1 MAITSTATNHAT
13 PVVRQ
18 NPSNR
23 PPSTLQLLRESLSQE
38 QATAQPSPLQTT
50 PNDDCALSS
59 VAGFTT
65 RQITA
70 LSAPLDRD
78 NVRQREQGRSR
89 VSYLEGWQVIAEANR
104 IFGFDGW
111 ERSTLI
117 SRCVAEHERQIGAKG
132 AGRDRK
138 SGWGVTYIAR
148 VRITITAGNRTL
160 IREGSGAGHG
170 IDADLG
176 LAHESALKEAE
187 TDATKRALMTF
198 GNPFGLAL
206 YDKQQRQVS
215 SAAPATPA
223 PVPSGTQHPSPGR
236 TDAPLQ
242 PVAISRLQE
251 EIKAL
256 PPAQLEAFSKG
267 FRAAFQVPDAV
278 PSLAG
283 LITTSRHQRW
293 IEGFLSQSTAA

>member
-1 MAITSTATNHAT
+1 
-13 PVVRQ
+13 
-18 NPSNR
+18 
-23 PPSTLQLLRESLSQE
+23 
-38 QATAQPSPLQTT
+38 
-50 PNDDCALSS
+50 
-59 VAGFTT
+59 VA
-65 RQITA
+65 A
-70 LSAPLDRD
+70 LSAPLDRA

-117 SRCVAEHERQIGAKG
+117 SRCVAEHERPI
-132 AGRDRK
+132 GRDRK

-215 SAAPATPA
+215 SAAAATPA
-223 PVPSGTQHPSPGR
+223 PVATGTKDPN
-236 TDAPLQ
+236 TEVADAPLQ
-242 PVAISRLQE
+242 PAVISGLQE
-251 EIKAL
+251 RIKAL
-256 PPAQLEAFSKG
+256 APARLEAFSKG
-267 FRAAFQVPDAV
+267 FRAAFQVPEAV

-293 IEGFLSQSTAA
+293 IEGFLA

>member
-1 MAITSTATNHAT
+1 MTVAAPSANGASTSRPT
-13 PVVRQ
+13 PARPVQ
-18 NPSNR
+18 R
-23 PPSTLQLLRESLSQE
+23 PPSALELIRRDEG
-38 QATAQPSPLQTT
+38 SPAPPLASEPLTT
-50 PNDDCALSS
+50 
-59 VAGFTT
+59 GFTAE
-65 RQITA
+65 QVAA
-70 LSAPLDRD
+70 LAAPLDRAK
-78 NVRQREQGRSR
+78 VRQREQGRTR
-89 VSYLEGWQVIAEANR
+89 LSYLEGWQVISEANR

-111 ERSTLI
+111 ERSTLL
-117 SRCVAEHERQIGAKG
+117 SRCVAEHERPI
-132 AGRDRK
+132 GRDRK

-148 VRITITAGNRTL
+148 VRISVTAGNRTL

-215 SAAPATPA
+215 SAAAASPA
-223 PVPSGTQHPSPGR
+223 PVLTAAKQPIAAVA
-236 TDAPLQ
+236 DAPLQ
-242 PVAISRLQE
+242 PAAITRLQE
-251 EIKAL
+251 QIKAL
-256 PPAQLEAFSKG
+256 APAQLEAFAKG
-267 FRAAFQVPDAV
+267 FRSAFQVPEAQ

-293 IEGFLSQSTAA
+293 IEGFLAQSTAA

>member
-1 MAITSTATNHAT
+1 MAITSTATTHSA
-13 PVVRQ
+13 PVRRSA
-18 NPSNR
+18 SNR
-23 PPSTLQLLRESLSQE
+23 PASTLQLLRESLNQE
-38 QATAQPSPLQTT
+38 AAAQPSPSPAIAHNEGAHGPAPFGGFSERQ
-50 PNDDCALSS
+50 
-59 VAGFTT
+59 VA
-65 RQITA
+65 A
-70 LSAPLDRD
+70 LSAPLDRA

-117 SRCVAEHERQIGAKG
+117 SRCVAEHERPI
-132 AGRDRK
+132 GRDRK

-215 SAAPATPA
+215 SAAAASPA
-223 PVPSGTQHPSPGR
+223 PVLTAAKQPIAEVA
-236 TDAPLQ
+236 DAPLQ
-242 PVAISRLQE
+242 PAAISRLQE
-251 EIKAL
+251 QIKAL
-256 PPAQLEAFSKG
+256 APAQLEAFSKG
-267 FRAAFQVPDAV
+267 FRAAFQVPEAQ

-283 LITTSRHQRW
+283 LITTGRHQRW
-293 IEGFLSQSTAA
+293 IEGFLASATTA